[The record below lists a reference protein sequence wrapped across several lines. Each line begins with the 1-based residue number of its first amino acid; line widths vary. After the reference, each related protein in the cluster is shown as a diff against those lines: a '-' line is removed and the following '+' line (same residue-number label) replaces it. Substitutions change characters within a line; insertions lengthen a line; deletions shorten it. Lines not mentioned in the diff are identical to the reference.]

1 MRHLLPLLRR
11 WRRSRWPG
19 GAARGANGAAGEG
32 DDDWLRSLTSFSDS
46 MGHWMALLGLAA
58 QGLCGGLAC
67 MTLFMTYL
75 LTSRRGGTAFLQYYA
90 PLAQS
95 LNRTY
100 FTLISLSIVAV
111 VARLGY
117 DANARFKPT
126 ELR

>member
-1 MRHLLPLLRR
+1 
-11 WRRSRWPG
+11 
-19 GAARGANGAAGEG
+19 
-32 DDDWLRSLTSFSDS
+32 

-67 MTLFMTYL
+67 MALFMTYL
-75 LTSRRGGTAFLQYYA
+75 LTSRRGGQAFLQYYA

-111 VARLGY
+111 VARMGY